1 MSLTATLAAT
11 FRTTAI
17 GAAAIV
23 GVAALEL
30 DPKLKAYEPTTGI
43 TGTLISVGS
52 DTLNNLMT
60 AWAEDFRARYPSV
73 RPEIE
78 GKGSTTAPPALIAG
92 TAQFGPMSRAM
103 KQEEI
108 NAFEAQFG
116 YKPFELKVAID
127 GLCVFVHKDNPLT
140 ELTLTQV
147 DSIFSSTYKFGGKP
161 ATAWEAVGVSAWAG
175 KPIATYGRN
184 SASGTYGYF
193 KEVALKK
200 GDFKTTVKEQAG
212 SSAVVT
218 AVAGDPLGIGYSG
231 IGYMT
236 GGVKALALAP
246 ADGGAAVAPTYEN
259 CLSGDYPLARFL
271 YVYINKAPGKPLD
284 PMVKEFVKF
293 MLSRDGQDDV
303 GKDGYFPLTAEIVAE
318 QLAALEQ

>member
-1 MSLTATLAAT
+1 MTLSAIL
-11 FRTTAI
+11 RTTALST
-17 GAAAIV
+17 AAVV
-23 GVAALEL
+23 GVVALEV
-30 DPKLKAYEPTTGI
+30 DPKLKSYEPTTGI

-60 AWAEDFRARYPSV
+60 MWAEEFVARYPSV

-103 KQEEI
+103 KKEEI
-108 NAFEAQFG
+108 NAFEAKYG

-127 GLCVFVHKDNPLT
+127 GLCVFVHKDNPIT

-161 ATAWEAVGVSAWAG
+161 ATSWEAVGVSAWAG
-175 KPIATYGRN
+175 KPMATYGRN
-184 SASGTYGYF
+184 SASGTYGFF
-193 KEVALKK
+193 KEVALNK
-200 GDFKTTVKEQAG
+200 GDFKSNVKEQPG

-218 AVAGDPLGIGYSG
+218 AVAGDSLGVGYSG
-231 IGYMT
+231 IGYVT
-236 GGVKALALAP
+236 SGVKALALAP
-246 ADGGAAVAPTYEN
+246 AKGGKAVEPTYEN

-293 MLSRDGQDDV
+293 VLSKDGQDDV
-303 GKDGYFPLTAEIVAE
+303 RKDGYFPLTAELAEE
-318 QLAALEQ
+318 QLAALEK